1 MENRT
6 WLYNAFFKAQD
17 RFLAY
22 EMESGFEPE
31 VIYDYIHCAR
41 LLASHHYQGAKEQ
54 NFLLCELF
62 LRQIYF
68 HFLDAIQDP
77 TRSRIFRRVCL
88 DSIYILLMELN
99 KCYQQVD
106 NGELRLR
113 QLKQQLQRIQA
124 PLD

>member
-1 MENRT
+1 T

-17 RFLAY
+17 RFLVH
-22 EMESGFEPE
+22 EIESGFEPD

-41 LLASHHYQGAKEQ
+41 LIASHHYEGAKEQ

-77 TRSRIFRRVCL
+77 TRSRVFRRVCL

-99 KCYQQVD
+99 KCYQQVE
-106 NGELRLR
+106 NGER
-113 QLKQQLQRIQA
+113 QLQRLKQKLQQIQA

>member
-22 EMESGFEPE
+22 EVESGFEPE

-68 HFLDAIQDP
+68 HFLDPFKTLHVAAFSAASALIP
-77 TRSRIFRRVCL
+77 
-88 DSIYILLMELN
+88 SISS
-99 KCYQQVD
+99 
-106 NGELRLR
+106 
-113 QLKQQLQRIQA
+113 
-124 PLD
+124 

>member
-22 EMESGFEPE
+22 EVESGFEPE

-88 DSIYILLMELN
+88 DSIYILLM
-99 KCYQQVD
+99 
-106 NGELRLR
+106 
-113 QLKQQLQRIQA
+113 
-124 PLD
+124 